1 MMIDGIKLIQR
12 ERAELALQDMFIESA
27 VENGDI
33 IDMMM
38 EGEVLSEEEIML
50 DHPKSISAEDDPV
63 IMDLIN
69 KLPDDVDDEEL
80 VDKLINSTAEN
91 TELTDIVPAAE
102 PVDIEI

>member
-1 MMIDGIKLIQR
+1 MMINGIKLIQR
-12 ERAELALQDMFIESA
+12 ERAELALHDMFIESA

-50 DHPKSISAEDDPV
+50 DHPKSISEEDDPV

-80 VDKLINSTAEN
+80 IDKLINSTAEN
-91 TELTDIVPAAE
+91 TELTDIVPTAD
-102 PVDIEI
+102 PVGIEI

>member
-50 DHPKSISAEDDPV
+50 DHPKSISEEDDPV

-80 VDKLINSTAEN
+80 IDKLINSTAEN
-91 TELTDIVPAAE
+91 TELTDIVPAAD
-102 PVDIEI
+102 PVGIEI

>member
-1 MMIDGIKLIQR
+1 MIDGIKLIQR

-50 DHPKSISAEDDPV
+50 DHPKSISEEDDPV

-80 VDKLINSTAEN
+80 IDKLINSTAEN
-91 TELTDIVPAAE
+91 TELTDIVPAAD
-102 PVDIEI
+102 PVGIEI

>member
-1 MMIDGIKLIQR
+1 MMINGIKLIQR
-12 ERAELALQDMFIESA
+12 ERAELALHDMFIESA

-50 DHPKSISAEDDPV
+50 DHPKSISEEDDPV

-80 VDKLINSTAEN
+80 IDKLINSTAEN

>member
-50 DHPKSISAEDDPV
+50 DHPKSTSAEADPV
-63 IMDLIN
+63 IMDLLN
-69 KLPDDVDDEEL
+69 KLPADVDDEAL
-80 VDKLINSTAEN
+80 IDKLINSTAEN
-91 TELTDIVPAAE
+91 TELTDIVPAAD
-102 PVDIEI
+102 PVGIEI